1 MASDDL
7 YQRADDR
14 DLRSLL
20 GDPAEGEFESFD
32 QEPRT
37 SGLAVAS
44 LVSSLIFCCPL
55 VSVMGP
61 ILGVAYFVAAAGKPW
76 LRGKGLAIAGIVLGT
91 LVTAATALGLW
102 AMVQLFV
109 RAMELPGE
117 AIARIE
123 QRDDAGV
130 RELFFPGTIPA
141 GSGEIEA
148 FAAELEGRYGAF
160 VSAIVDQNAAP
171 PEETAGQTFAVP
183 MLLTFEGGT
192 VSAVCEFSPAA
203 SGFDL
208 QLRSIEIRDP
218 ARGDLRFP
226 SDGMASGRPSL
237 PKPSPEVTSEGSP
250 DGRIDAGEA
259 AR

>member
-14 DLRSLL
+14 DLRSLF

-117 AIARIE
+117 AIAKIE
-123 QRDDAGV
+123 QGDEAGV
-130 RELFFPGTIPA
+130 RELFMPGSIPS
-141 GSGEIEA
+141 GSREIEA
-148 FAAELEGRYGAF
+148 FAAELDARYGAF
-160 VSAIVDQNAAP
+160 VSATVDQMAP
-171 PEETAGQTFAVP
+171 PPVGGPEQAIVVP
-183 MLLTFEGGT
+183 MLLTFERGT
-192 VSAVCEFSPAA
+192 VSAICELAPSQT
-203 SGFDL
+203 GFEL
-208 QLRSIEIRDP
+208 QLRSIEIVDP
-218 ARGDLRFP
+218 ELGNLRLP
-226 SDGMASGRPSL
+226 SDGL
-237 PKPSPEVTSEGSP
+237 PGEPPDAEAESEAERRG
-250 DGRIDAGEA
+250 DAEEA
-259 AR
+259 AP